1 MMKQRTRAEFY
12 LFLCTF
18 LWGGTFVVVKGGLED
33 ASPMVFIAV
42 RFAIAM
48 VLFLPLIWS
57 SRRAVNP
64 RSLLNGAVLGTLLAI
79 GFIVQTVGLEYTTAS
94 KSGFLTGL
102 LVIFTPI
109 FQVLIERR
117 APRPGNIVGIL
128 LVLAGLYLLTSPA
141 GSSFNTGDFL
151 TLICAAI
158 FGLYIVYLDIASNV
172 SDTRVLT
179 WMQFV
184 VTLVITGAGA
194 FMFEQ
199 RRFNLTADL
208 LLALLYLSV
217 LATALTLAL
226 QTRYQKE
233 TTPTRAA
240 LIFSLEPVLAAVF
253 AYFFRHEHIG
263 ALGVLGGGL
272 IVGGLLVSE
281 LSDRI
286 FKSAKA
292 GAAGEGQG

>member
-18 LWGGTFVVVKGGLED
+18 LWGGTFVVVKGGLAE

-42 RFAIAM
+42 RFAIAT
-48 VLFLPLIWS
+48 VLFIPLIWV
-57 SRRAVNP
+57 SRRAVNA
-64 RSLLNGAVLGTLLAI
+64 RSLLNGAVLGVLLAV
-79 GFIVQTVGLEYTTAS
+79 GFIGQTVGLQYTSAS
-94 KSGFLTGL
+94 KSGFVTGL

-117 APRPGNIVGIL
+117 APRPGSVIGIL
-128 LVLAGLYLLTSPA
+128 LVLVGLYLLTSPS
-141 GSSFNTGDFL
+141 GSSFNRGDFL

-158 FGLYIVYLDIASNV
+158 FGVYIVYLDIASNI

-184 VTLVITGAGA
+184 VTLVIAGAGSLL
-194 FMFEQ
+194 FEQ
-199 RRFNLTADL
+199 RRFNPTTDL
-208 LLALLYLSV
+208 ILALLYLSV
-217 LATALTLAL
+217 LATALTLTL

-240 LIFSLEPVLAAVF
+240 VIFSLEPVLAAIF
-253 AYFFRHEHIG
+253 AYLFRGERIG
-263 ALGVLGGGL
+263 ALGVLGGGI

-286 FKSAKA
+286 FKSAK
-292 GAAGEGQG
+292 GEPAAGGGA